1 MPQLNITYFH
11 YLFGNDTALHHVE
24 QFSDAARRLGHHVSA
39 HALNL
44 GTPARPAGAGTS
56 APPSLKQRLKP
67 WLSRILHEP
76 KELYWNLR
84 YYGRERDILARERPD
99 VLVARDNHWS
109 ASYILAAH
117 RLGIPVVVEVNSPAA
132 EMRLYRSEHLHLPL
146 VADRLE
152 RWRVRSADAVTAVS
166 TPLKDTLI
174 AASGVAGE
182 KITVVPNGVDVERF
196 TPEVTPDVE
205 VAERFRGRPVVG
217 FVGSFQSFHNPEALG
232 RMAVRL
238 SEGGRDV
245 GFAFVGGGPGMEV
258 VRRITQTIADRV
270 LFIDRVPHAR
280 VPSIVRAL
288 DVGVLPDTAYYCCPL
303 KILEW
308 MAAGIAVVAPGY
320 EAIRELIQ
328 DGDNGALF
336 TPGNVEDLVEKVGGL
351 LAQPERRQRLGASAA
366 VRVRRSLTW
375 RHNAERV
382 IDVCQAAIARRAA
395 ARVVATSAHGEQDD
409 VRERPASGER

>member
-1 MPQLNITYFH
+1 MAQLNITYFH
-11 YLFGNDTALHHVE
+11 YLFGNDTALHHVD

-44 GTPARPAGAGTS
+44 GTPPLPAGAGTPAS
-56 APPSLKQRLKP
+56 PGVTRRLKP
-67 WLSRILHEP
+67 WLSRFLHEP

-84 YYGRERDILARERPD
+84 YYGREREILARERPD
-99 VLVARDNHWS
+99 VLLARDNHWS

-132 EMRLYRSEHLHLPL
+132 EMRLYRSEHLHIPL

-152 RWRVRSADAVTAVS
+152 RWRVRHADAVTAVS
-166 TPLKDTLI
+166 TPLKETLV
-174 AASGVAGE
+174 ATSGVAAD

-196 TPEVTPDVE
+196 TPEVPPDEE
-205 VAERFRGRPVVG
+205 VAARFRGAPVVG

-232 RMAVRL
+232 GMAVML
-238 SEGGRDV
+238 SERKRDV
-245 GFAFVGGGPGMEV
+245 GFAFVGGGAGMEV
-258 VRRITQTIADRV
+258 VRRITQPIAERT

-288 DVGVLPDTAYYCCPL
+288 DIGVLPETAYYCCPL

-320 EAIRELIQ
+320 DAIRELIE
-328 DGDNGALF
+328 DGENGALF
-336 TPGNVEDLVEKVGGL
+336 APGNLPALVETVDGL
-351 LAQPERRQRLGASAA
+351 LAQPQRRRSLGASATA
-366 VRVRRSLTW
+366 RVRRSLTW
-375 RHNAERV
+375 RHNADRV
-382 IDVCQAAIARRAA
+382 IEVCRTAITHRRAGTP
-395 ARVVATSAHGEQDD
+395 R
-409 VRERPASGER
+409 